1 MHKTKAAKTM
11 TVGHYLALTRKRKRA
26 IIYITRPML
35 SKKEYNSVRTVK
47 IVGKLDVN
55 KKKKEDSLLNTAFR
69 FFTTKG
75 FGKTS
80 ITDIV
85 NDAGVAKGTFYLY
98 FKDKFDIRNKLISH
112 KSTQLFKNAV
122 EVMIA
127 EGKPLGFEEKMIFI
141 IDNIINQLNAD
152 QSLLMFISKNLSWGI
167 FKTALTEPANEK
179 DIDFKDV
186 FYQMIKESP
195 VEIREP
201 EIMLFMIVELVSSTC
216 YSAILYSD
224 PCALDEL
231 KPHLYETVRSI
242 MRQFAGERN

>member
-1 MHKTKAAKTM
+1 M
-11 TVGHYLALTRKRKRA
+11 
-26 IIYITRPML
+26 
-35 SKKEYNSVRTVK
+35 RTVK